1 MSDPHAVTNHPPPIS
16 VDGNG
21 TPILTVRVVP
31 RSGRT
36 GVAGAR
42 HGAILVRL
50 AAAPVDGAAN
60 AALIAF
66 LADRLGL
73 PKHRVHLVAGERSRN
88 KRLAITGVSAEFVS
102 SRLQATD

>member
-1 MSDPHAVTNHPPPIS
+1 MSDTRAPASHPPPVS

-36 GVAGAR
+36 GVAGLR
-42 HGAILVRL
+42 HGALLVRL
-50 AAAPVDGAAN
+50 AAAPVDGTAN

-66 LADRLGL
+66 VADRLGL
-73 PKHRVHLVAGERSRN
+73 PKHRVRLVAGERSRN
-88 KRLAITGVSAEFVS
+88 KRLAIAGVSTDFVS
-102 SRLQATD
+102 SRLRADD